1 MVGEYRLVTTVPDKR
16 VLVLGGARSGK
27 SAAAE
32 RRLGRAGAVTY
43 VATSGHRPDDP
54 EWAARVAAHRAAR
67 PKHWRTVETTDLVTV
82 LTEATGPV
90 LVDCLTLWLAAV
102 MDEVGAWDDQDWF
115 AGPARDRVARR
126 VDELVAAWA
135 ATTVPLVAV
144 SNETGLG
151 IVPDTASGRRFRDEL
166 GWLNQRV
173 AAASD
178 EVVLVVAGREVR
190 LDR

>member
-1 MVGEYRLVTTVPDKR
+1 MTTIPGRR

-32 RRLGRAGAVTY
+32 RRLGRESAVTY
-43 VATSGHRPDDP
+43 VATSGQRTDDP
-54 EWAARVAAHRAAR
+54 EWAERVAAHRAAR
-67 PKHWRTVETTDLVTV
+67 PAHWRTVETTDLVRV
-82 LTEATGPV
+82 LAEATGPV

-102 MDEVGAWDDQDWF
+102 MDEAGAWSDQDWYGGT
-115 AGPARDRVARR
+115 AKARVADR
-126 VDELVAAWA
+126 VDELVERWV
-135 ATTVPLVAV
+135 ATTVPLVGV

-166 GWLNQRV
+166 GWLNQRI

-178 EVVLVVAGREVR
+178 EVVLVVAGRE
-190 LDR
+190 LLLAP

>member
-1 MVGEYRLVTTVPDKR
+1 MTTFPGQR

-32 RRLGRAGAVTY
+32 RRLGRASAVTY
-43 VATSGHRPDDP
+43 VATSGQRPDDP
-54 EWAARVAAHRAAR
+54 EWAERVSAHRSAR
-67 PKHWRTVETTDLVTV
+67 PAHWRTVETTDLVGV
-82 LTEATGPV
+82 LTKATGPV

-102 MDEVGAWDDQDWF
+102 MDEAGAWSDEDWYRG
-115 AGPARDRVARR
+115 AARERVANRI
-126 VDELVAAWA
+126 DELADSWA
-135 ATTVPLVAV
+135 ATTVPLVGV

-166 GWLNQRV
+166 GWLNQRI

-178 EVVLVVAGREVR
+178 EVVLVVAGRELR
-190 LDR
+190 LAP

>member
-1 MVGEYRLVTTVPDKR
+1 MTTIPGRR

-32 RRLGRAGAVTY
+32 RRLGRVTPVTY
-43 VATSGHRPDDP
+43 VATSGRRPDDP
-54 EWAARVAAHRAAR
+54 EWAERVAAHRAAR
-67 PKHWRTVETTDLVTV
+67 PEHWRTVETTDLVGV
-82 LTEATGPV
+82 LTQATGPI

-102 MDEVGAWDDQDWF
+102 MDEAGAWSDEDWYHG
-115 AGPARDRVARR
+115 AAPARVASRIDDL
-126 VDELVAAWA
+126 VDSWA
-135 ATTVPLVAV
+135 AATVPLVGV

-166 GWLNQRV
+166 GWLNQRI

-178 EVVLVVAGREVR
+178 EVVLVVAGRELLLAR
-190 LDR
+190 

>member
-1 MVGEYRLVTTVPDKR
+1 MTTIPGRR

-32 RRLGRAGAVTY
+32 RRLGRESAVTY
-43 VATSGHRPDDP
+43 VATSGQRPDDP
-54 EWAARVAAHRAAR
+54 EWSERVAAHRAAR
-67 PKHWRTVETTDLVTV
+67 PMHWRTVETSDLVRV

-90 LVDCLTLWLAAV
+90 LVDCLTLWLATV
-102 MDEVGAWDDQDWF
+102 MDEAGAWSDEDWY
-115 AGPARDRVARR
+115 GGTARAQVTNRI
-126 VDELVAAWA
+126 DELAERWA
-135 ATTVPLVAV
+135 MTTVPLVGV

-166 GWLNQRV
+166 GWLNQRI

-178 EVVLVVAGREVR
+178 EVVLVVAGRE
-190 LDR
+190 LLLAP